1 MKLKD
6 IKISTRLKGGFAI
19 FILMAVALCVMG
31 IFTFS
36 SMDKKNSY
44 TVNVNHE
51 RTIAANN
58 LIEAFQS
65 AFNSLTVITFSKD
78 QTQIAEAKQNIQEQK
93 KICAG
98 EIKKLEKLGV
108 DAEGNSALAKL
119 KEAMNK
125 TEQADNKVIE
135 LSEAGNDKETSD
147 IYLSDAKPLEKQQL
161 AMLKSLA
168 GLEDIRLK
176 IGYKEMADSN
186 SMAIMVLLIFAVIL
200 IVVGITISLVLTRSI
215 TSPIDRLSN
224 LHQLLADGD
233 LTVNLVV
240 NRKDELG
247 KDMAGLKRLIEQ
259 WREIIGNVKSA
270 AANISSAGNQLS
282 VSAEQMSRGS
292 SIQTERTSQV
302 ATSSEE
308 MSQTIVDIARN
319 TGKIAESASK
329 TVNVAKNGQEIV
341 GKSVRE
347 VKEIAETVD
356 ATSAFVK
363 TLGERSNQIGE
374 IVNVINDIADQ
385 TNLLALNA
393 AIEAARAGEQG
404 RGFAVVADEVRKLAE
419 RTARAT
425 SEIGA
430 MIKAI
435 QEGVKNAI
443 NAMENATK
451 KVETGVQLSMEGG
464 NSLNDI
470 VESVNELQVMVQQI
484 ASATEQMSATSEEI
498 SKDIEQIASFSKET
512 SGGSEQIT
520 QAAGELT
527 KLSVVLEHA
536 VSGFKLP

>member
-233 LTVNLVV
+233 LTVNLMV

-247 KDMAGLKRLIEQ
+247 RDMLEMKRLIEQ

-282 VSAEQMSRGS
+282 ASAEQMSRGS

>member
-19 FILMAVALCVMG
+19 FILMAVALCVVG
-31 IFTFS
+31 IFS
-36 SMDKKNSY
+36 LYSIEKKNNY
-44 TVNVNHE
+44 MVNVNHE
-51 RTIAANN
+51 RTIAARN
-58 LIEAFQS
+58 LIEAVQS
-65 AFNSLTVITFSKD
+65 AFNSLTIITFSKD

-93 KICAG
+93 KICTD
-98 EIKKLEKLGV
+98 EIGKLEKLDV
-108 DAEGNSALAKL
+108 NAEGKSAVAKL
-119 KEAMNK
+119 KGAMDK
-125 TEQADNKVIE
+125 TEQTDNKVIE
-135 LSEAGNDKETSD
+135 LSEAGNDKEASD
-147 IYLSDAKPLEKQQL
+147 IYLSDAKPLEKRQFQ
-161 AMLKSLA
+161 MLKALA
-168 GLEDIRLK
+168 GLEDGRLK
-176 IGYKEMADSN
+176 TGYKEMADSN
-186 SMAIMVLLIFAVIL
+186 SIAIIFLLIFAVIL
-200 IVVGITISLVLTRSI
+200 IVIGITISLVLTRSI
-215 TSPIDRLSN
+215 TLPIDRLST

-308 MSQTIVDIARN
+308 MAQTIVDIARN

-329 TVNVAKNGQEIV
+329 TVNVARNGREIV

-419 RTARAT
+419 RTAHAT

-435 QEGVKNAI
+435 QEGVKSAI
-443 NAMENATK
+443 KAMENATK

-484 ASATEQMSATSEEI
+484 ALATEQMSATSEEI

-512 SGGSEQIT
+512 SGGSEQT
-520 QAAGELT
+520 AQAAGELV
-527 KLSVVLEHA
+527 KLSVVLEQA

>member
-78 QTQIAEAKQNIQEQK
+78 QTQIAEAKQNIQEQN

-108 DAEGNSALAKL
+108 NAEGKSALAKL

-135 LSEAGNDKETSD
+135 LSEAGNDKEASD

-233 LTVNLVV
+233 LTVNLMV

-247 KDMAGLKRLIEQ
+247 RDMLEMKRLIEQ

-282 VSAEQMSRGS
+282 ASAEQMSRGS

-356 ATSAFVK
+356 ETSAFVK

-435 QEGVKNAI
+435 QEGVENAI